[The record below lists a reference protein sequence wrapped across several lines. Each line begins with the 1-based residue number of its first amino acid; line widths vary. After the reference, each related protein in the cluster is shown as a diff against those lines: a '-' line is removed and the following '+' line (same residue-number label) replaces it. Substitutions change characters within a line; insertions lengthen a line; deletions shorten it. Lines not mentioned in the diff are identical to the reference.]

1 MKRTFAVAAAILATS
16 VLVAQPAAA
25 QSTQEGEFQ
34 KDVELAKQAQ
44 NPLANLISLPFQN
57 NTFFGVG
64 PEDAVANDL
73 NIQPVYPIEIAG
85 KVNMINRFIL
95 PVKHQGEQVAG
106 ERSAPGLGDLRYTT
120 FFSPAKPAKVT
131 WGVGPSFLFPTATDD
146 RLGSGKWSAGVG
158 GVVLTIQG
166 PWVIG
171 ALAQNVWSFAG
182 DENRADVN
190 FLLAQYF
197 VNYNCPNFYLSSA
210 PIITANWEAASG
222 QKWTVPFGGGVGKLF
237 PGKPPIN
244 TQVQVFY
251 YVEKPDNGPDW
262 MLRLQV
268 QFLFPK

>member
-1 MKRTFAVAAAILATS
+1 MSLRHGMFGKVAGAAAVLLLAAWPAF
-16 VLVAQPAAA
+16 AQTA
-25 QSTQEGEFQ
+25 QETQ
-34 KDVELAKQAQ
+34 DLAKQSQ
-44 NPLANLISLPFQN
+44 NPLANLVSLPLQN

-64 PEDAVANDL
+64 PENAVTNDL
-73 NIQPVYPIEIAG
+73 NIQPVYPIVIGG
-85 KVNMINRFIL
+85 KVNMINRLIL
-95 PVKHQGEQVAG
+95 PVKYQGELVAG
-106 ERSAPGLGDLRYTT
+106 AGSEFGLGDLSYTA

-131 WGVGPSFLFPTATDD
+131 WGIGPSFIIPTATDD
-146 RLGSGKWSAGVG
+146 RLGSGKWSAGIGAVI
-158 GVVLTIQG
+158 LTMPG
-166 PWVIG
+166 KWVIG

-182 DENRADVN
+182 DENRADVK

-197 VNYNCPNFYLSSA
+197 VNYNFPAFYLTSA
-210 PIITANWEAASG
+210 PIITANWEAESG

-262 MLRLQV
+262 SLRLQV